1 VPKSAAE
8 LPLNLAKVLTFSVR
22 MFSMGRGYCLL
33 PKLAYIKGGLRMMI
47 KNGLDKI
54 KDIVRGFKTKNID
67 ERLFS
72 YTVIV
77 AILGQIEETV
87 KDKNFPNYKIYKQDL
102 LWSCEVLCNLDDG
115 DGRPE
120 GEHIGR
126 ALMAVDKLRSVQ
138 CFNVDNHHI

>member
-1 VPKSAAE
+1 MV
-8 LPLNLAKVLTFSVR
+8 
-22 MFSMGRGYCLL
+22 
-33 PKLAYIKGGLRMMI
+33 I

-54 KDIVRGFKTKNID
+54 KEIVRGFKIKTID
-67 ERLFS
+67 ERLLS

-77 AILGQIEETV
+77 TILSQIEETI
-87 KDKNFPNYKIYKQDL
+87 KDKKIPNYKIYKHDL
-102 LWSCEVLCNLDDG
+102 LWSCEALCELDDD

-126 ALMAVDKLRSVQ
+126 ALMAVDRLRSVQ